1 VSLSRRSQ
9 YVWLLGGALALCA
22 FSGAAAQQRG
32 TAPASPEVIA
42 RGKYLVTIQDCNGCH
57 TPFTAKGEPDMSRM
71 LSGHPQ
77 SVVVKAPR
85 PPAGGWLVS
94 INETNTAWSGPW
106 GVSFTTNLTPDRQ
119 TGIGGWS
126 EAAFIAAIRKGLKSG
141 SGRPLLPPMPWR
153 MYAMASDADL
163 KAIYAYL
170 MSVPPIANR
179 VPNALPPQPPP
190 AGR

>member
-126 EAAFIAAIRKGLKSG
+126 EAAIIAAIRKGLKSG

-170 MSVPPIANR
+170 MSIPPIANR
-179 VPNALPPQPPP
+179 VPNALPPQPPQT
-190 AGR
+190 GR